1 MENRTRI
8 ELPPQVAR
16 PFEVFVNGVP
26 QTEGTDYEIVGTSL
40 LFERPL
46 VQEGQLGF
54 WRWAR
59 MFLGVAGSYRQNDT
73 IDVVYSVG
81 GRRVVASL
89 APPLPEPAQPGTGAS

>member
-8 ELPPQVAR
+8 ELPPHVAR

-26 QTEGTDYEIVGTSL
+26 QVEGTDFEVVGTSL

-46 VQEGQLGF
+46 VREGHLGF
-54 WRWAR
+54 WRWTR

-73 IDVVYSVG
+73 IDVVYSLEG
-81 GRRVVASL
+81 KRRVASL
-89 APPLPEPAQPGTGAS
+89 APPSAPDG